1 MYMLT
6 CRLGGGHLDDFVAF
20 IRERVCAYVCECVHQ
35 RERERDMKRERK
47 GERETLCIS
56 TLCIIRLLVDWEVD
70 YFKFVAFIREYVC
83 VCV

>member
-1 MYMLT
+1 MLT
-6 CRLGGGHLDDFVAF
+6 CRLGGNRLDDFVAF
-20 IRERVCAYVCECVHQ
+20 IRERVCAYVCESVCVRERE

-47 GERETLCIS
+47 GERERLCIS

-70 YFKFVAFIREYVC
+70 YFVAFIRENVC